1 MNYRVNRINP
11 REIPVEEVTFAGGVL
26 TINIPQ
32 RVYSSGCPYF
42 LRLDEVIPDT
52 ATVGADVVITVGE
65 GTVEYPLLDMT
76 GVQVTAERLRSG
88 YSYPVAVV
96 GSGTNGAFR
105 LLAPLVYSKCT
116 GVFTIDGTVPAEGG
130 GA

>member
-1 MNYRVNRINP
+1 MNYRVLRIDP
-11 REIPVEEVTFAGGVL
+11 RIIPVEEVTFADGTL
-26 TINIPQ
+26 TINIRQ
-32 RVYSSGCPYF
+32 HVYSSGCPYF
-42 LRLDEVIPDT
+42 LRLDEIIPDT
-52 ATVGADVVITVGE
+52 VTVGADVVITVGE
-65 GTVEYPLLDMT
+65 GTAEYPLLDMT
-76 GVQVTAERLRSG
+76 GVQVTAERIRSG
-88 YSYPVAVV
+88 YSYPLAVV